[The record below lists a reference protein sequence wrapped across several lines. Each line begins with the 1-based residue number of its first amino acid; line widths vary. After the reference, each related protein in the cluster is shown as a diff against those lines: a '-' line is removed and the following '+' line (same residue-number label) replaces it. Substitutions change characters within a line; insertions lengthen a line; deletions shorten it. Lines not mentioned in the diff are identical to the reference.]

1 MVRFTLLLFVILL
14 SARASIQLS
23 TQIDLAA
30 LELTIL
36 AGIFPLFP
44 LLARFFAASLLLI
57 GLGLDSA
64 LLLSLFRSTFYYIII
79 YYNG

>member
-23 TQIDLAA
+23 TQVDLAA
-30 LELTIL
+30 LKLIIL

-44 LLARFFAASLLLI
+44 LLARFFAASLLLV
-57 GLGLDSA
+57 GLGF
-64 LLLSLFRSTFYYIII
+64 LFRARAPREATTAFRSFLDFS
-79 YYNG
+79 

>member
-1 MVRFTLLLFVILL
+1 MVRFTLLLFDILL

-44 LLARFFAASLLLI
+44 LLTRFFAASLLLVS
-57 GLGLDSA
+57 LGF
-64 LLLSLFRSTFYYIII
+64 LFRARAPREATTAFWSFLDFS
-79 YYNG
+79 